1 MKEMMIFVPEKQ
13 QQRHLPFFRENV
25 VDTAAAAAFS
35 RTTRK
40 KIFGEG
46 EPEMNEDKTSCSQ
59 M

>member
-1 MKEMMIFVPEKQ
+1 MMIFVPEKQ

-25 VDTAAAAAFS
+25 DTAAAFS

>member
-1 MKEMMIFVPEKQ
+1 MMIFVPEKQ

-25 VDTAAAAAFS
+25 DTAAAAFS

>member
-25 VDTAAAAAFS
+25 DTAAAAAFS
-35 RTTRK
+35 VQPAK
-40 KIFGEG
+40 KIFGGG

>member
-1 MKEMMIFVPEKQ
+1 MMIFVPEKQ

-25 VDTAAAAAFS
+25 DTAAAAAFS
-35 RTTRK
+35 VQPAK
-40 KIFGEG
+40 KIFGGG

>member
-1 MKEMMIFVPEKQ
+1 MMIFVPEKQ

-25 VDTAAAAAFS
+25 VDTAATAAAFS